1 MTLNDFITTYT
12 EYGSRGE
19 YGLGFLHL
27 KVSFP
32 IDINRLNELPTEDL
46 GTFAHEYIHYLQNMS
61 TPLGIWQAMH
71 IYSYLSEFFKFVQT
85 SPKPISIPVTDFTPS
100 DELICREELYK
111 EIDGERAFFKI
122 MKNKPFYYSR
132 KSIILHSRKIDRILL
147 HATKNDG
154 CDIEFILGAKI
165 IKESMAALIQET
177 IDSASREKHDDVP
190 YNIVRL
196 LAEKYFPNICNDVRK
211 LASICFISLFT
222 LSPGITLINY
232 LSYANDNPSTDMGQ
246 IFTHFL
252 KDTKVST
259 SEGKILTIEELSSD
273 IAERFKVVIHKLL
286 YGNAD
291 VPLDFIGEVIE
302 RVKVSNGVLPLLRLL
317 MEKEISADLL
327 QEAMSICGTPIIYND
342 NGYLCL
348 PMAAYEIQTDNH
360 EVSIDIRLL
369 SAYWS
374 LFSKLTDSRYYVCPM
389 NFMCNANGASFKD
402 ECYETPWDGE
412 ICMMTLVAKS
422 CGLTN

>member
-1 MTLNDFITTYT
+1 MTLNDFIANYT

-32 IDINRLNELPTEDL
+32 IDINRLNELSKENL
-46 GTFAHEYIHYLQNMS
+46 GTFAHEYIHYLQNLS

-85 SPKPISIPVTDFTPS
+85 SPKPISIPFTDFTPS
-100 DELICREELYK
+100 DALISREELYK
-111 EIDGERAFFKI
+111 EIDGERSFFKI
-122 MKNKPFYYSR
+122 QKEKPFFYKR
-132 KSIILHSRKIDRILL
+132 NPFILNGRKIERILL
-147 HATKNDG
+147 HATKADG

-177 IDSASREKHDDVP
+177 INPTSKNEHEDVP
-190 YNIVRL
+190 YNVVAL

-232 LSYANDNPSTDMGQ
+232 LSYANDNPSNDIGE

-252 KDTKVST
+252 NDSKALT
-259 SEGKILTIEELSSD
+259 SDGKILSIAELSSD
-273 IAERFKVVIHKLL
+273 IVEKFKIIIHKLL
-286 YGNAD
+286 YGNED
-291 VPLDFIGEVIE
+291 IPLDFIGEVID
-302 RVKVSNGVLPLLRLL
+302 RVKVSNGLVPLLRLL
-317 MEKEISADLL
+317 MENDISAELL
-327 QEAMSICGTPIIYND
+327 QEAVSVCGTPIIYND
-342 NGYLCL
+342 NGYLSL
-348 PMAAYEIQTDNH
+348 PMSAVDVQNNNQEA
-360 EVSIDIRLL
+360 SKDISLL

-389 NFMCNANGASFKD
+389 NFMCNANGTPFKD

-412 ICMMTLVAKS
+412 VCMMTLVART